1 VAGLQTGSFTGSAVF
16 VFCSFSAVLI
26 FAVFP
31 TLFAVIPSEAKNLSS
46 GFLD

>member
-1 VAGLQTGSFTGSAVF
+1 VAGLQTGSFSGSAVF
-16 VFCSFSAVLI
+16 VFLQFFGGFD

-31 TLFAVIPSEAKNLSS
+31 MLFAVIPSEARNLSS